1 MLHYIDRGYK
11 DYKQILNKFKHS
23 LLEKFS
29 ANLISLVLFGSVA
42 RGTAKQES
50 DIDLLI
56 ILENAPDSYYRR
68 LEPVIDIELK
78 LRDEAFETTGAAPIF
93 SSIILSKEEAMENRN
108 IFLDMLDAS
117 VILYDKNNFFKN
129 RLKELNKRLL
139 QLGSKRIVLED
150 KTWYWNLKPDRAPG
164 EVIEL

>member
-1 MLHYIDRGYK
+1 VNLNTFGYRDYREILKNFKQLLHTRFE
-11 DYKQILNKFKHS
+11 N
-23 LLEKFS
+23 
-29 ANLISLVLFGSVA
+29 NLISLVLFGSVA

-56 ILENAPDSYYRR
+56 ILENASDSYYRR
-68 LEPVIDIELK
+68 LEPVVDIELK
-78 LRDEAFETTGAAPIF
+78 LREEAYENTGAAPTF

-117 VILYDKNNFFKN
+117 IILYDKNDFFKN
-129 RLKELNKRLL
+129 RLKELNKRIL
-139 QLGSKRIVLED
+139 QLGSKKVVLED
-150 KTWYWNLKPDRAPG
+150 KTWYWNLKPDSVPG

>member
-1 MLHYIDRGYK
+1 MRRYQ
-11 DYKQILNKFKHS
+11 DYKEILNKFNQL
-23 LLEKFS
+23 LLESFG

-56 ILENAPDSYYRR
+56 ILKGAHDSYYRR
-68 LEPVIDIELK
+68 LEPVVDIELK
-78 LRDEAFETTGAAPIF
+78 LRKEAFETTGATAMF
-93 SSIILSKEEAMENRN
+93 SSIILSKKEAMQNRN

-117 VILYDKNNFFKN
+117 IIRYDKGDFFKN
-129 RLKELNKRLL
+129 RLKDLEKRLL
-139 QLGSKRIVLED
+139 QLGSKKVILED
-150 KTWYWNLKPDRAPG
+150 KTWYWNLKPDSAPG

>member
-1 MLHYIDRGYK
+1 MRGYK
-11 DYKQILNKFKHS
+11 DYKRTVTKFKQ
-23 LLEKFS
+23 LLQEKFG

-42 RGTAKQES
+42 RGTAKQQS

-56 ILENAPDSYYRR
+56 ILKDAPDSYYRR
-68 LEPVIDIELK
+68 LEPVVDIELK
-78 LRDEAFETTGAAPIF
+78 LREEDFETTGAAPMF
-93 SSIILSKEEAMENRN
+93 SSIILSEEEAMENRN

-139 QLGSKRIVLED
+139 QLGSKKIVLED
-150 KTWYWNLKPDRAPG
+150 KTWYWNLKPDSAPG

>member
-1 MLHYIDRGYK
+1 MRRYQ
-11 DYKQILNKFKHS
+11 DYKEILNKFNQL
-23 LLEKFS
+23 LLERFG

-56 ILENAPDSYYRR
+56 ILKDAPDSYYNR
-68 LEPVIDIELK
+68 LEPVVDIELE
-78 LRDEAFETTGAAPIF
+78 LRKEAFETTGAEPIF
-93 SSIILSKEEAMENRN
+93 SSIVLSKQEAMENRN

-117 VILYDKNNFFKN
+117 IILYDKDDFFKK
-129 RLKELNKRLL
+129 RLDELKKRLL
-139 QLGSKRIVLED
+139 QLGSKKVILED
-150 KTWYWNLKPDRAPG
+150 KTWYWNLKPDSAPG

>member
-1 MLHYIDRGYK
+1 VNLNMLGYR
-11 DYKQILNKFKHS
+11 DYKEILKNFKQS
-23 LLEKFS
+23 LLEKFG

-42 RGTAKQES
+42 RGTAKQKS

-56 ILENAPDSYYRR
+56 ILENAADSYYKR
-68 LEPVIDIELK
+68 LEPVVDIELK
-78 LRDEAFETTGAAPIF
+78 LREEAYGNTGAAPTL

-117 VILYDKNNFFKN
+117 IILYDKNDFFKN

-139 QLGSKRIVLED
+139 QLGSKKIVLED
-150 KTWYWNLKPDRAPG
+150 KTWYWNLKPDSTPG